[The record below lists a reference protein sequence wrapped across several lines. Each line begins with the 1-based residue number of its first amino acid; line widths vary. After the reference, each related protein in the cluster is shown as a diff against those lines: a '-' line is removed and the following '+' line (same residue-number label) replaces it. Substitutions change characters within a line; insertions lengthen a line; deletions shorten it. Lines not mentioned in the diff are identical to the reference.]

1 MTENNVLYYDGDCPF
16 CRQYAYYLRLRKK
29 FGLTLKNA
37 REEPEAIAA
46 LRTQGFEINDGMIL
60 VLEGKIYQ
68 GAEALAVLESAL
80 WPGPIRAIYPFI
92 KELRIL
98 LLKLMGRNPEI

>member
-1 MTENNVLYYDGDCPF
+1 MAENNVLYYDGDCPF
-16 CRQYAYYLRLRKK
+16 CRRYADYLRLRKK

-46 LRTQGFEINDGMIL
+46 LRAQGFEINDGMIL

-68 GAEALAVLESAL
+68 GAKALAVLEKSL
-80 WPGPIRAIYPFI
+80 NPTLIRMFYPIL
-92 KELRIL
+92 KVLRRP
-98 LLKLMGRNPEI
+98 LLKLLRKRDRL